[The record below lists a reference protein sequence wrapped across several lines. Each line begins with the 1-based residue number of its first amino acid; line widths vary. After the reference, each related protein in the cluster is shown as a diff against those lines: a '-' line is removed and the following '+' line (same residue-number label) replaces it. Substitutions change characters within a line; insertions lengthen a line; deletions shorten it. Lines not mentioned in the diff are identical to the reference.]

1 MRDTG
6 IGIPADKL
14 PSLFQ
19 PFIQADMSVS
29 RRYGGTGL
37 GLAIARVLV
46 QHVGGTIH
54 VRSVVGKG
62 STFSF
67 TLRFRRPAAS
77 PQGGRKHRAGQH
89 ARAPLDGL
97 RVLLA
102 EDNDINQIVATEIL
116 KMKGIAVDVA
126 SNGLEAVDMA
136 RSGAYDV
143 ILMDI
148 QMPELDGIEATRR
161 IRAFLPD
168 IPIIAMTAHTMKG
181 DAEKS
186 LEAGMQDHIAK
197 PIESGDAFRSAATG
211 TGVGCRSCPALRILP
226 A

>member
-1 MRDTG
+1 M
-6 IGIPADKL
+6 
-14 PSLFQ
+14 
-19 PFIQADMSVS
+19 
-29 RRYGGTGL
+29 
-37 GLAIARVLV
+37 
-46 QHVGGTIH
+46 GGTIH

-67 TLRFRRPAAS
+67 TLRFRRPAAILKEAES
-77 PQGGRKHRAGQH
+77 TAPGNTP
-89 ARAPLDGL
+89 APLDGL

-116 KMKGIAVDVA
+116 KMKGITVDVA

-181 DAEKS
+181 DAEKC

-197 PIESGDAFRSAATG
+197 PIDPETLFAALQRARG
-211 TGVGCRSCPALRILP
+211 
-226 A
+226 

>member
-1 MRDTG
+1 M
-6 IGIPADKL
+6 
-14 PSLFQ
+14 
-19 PFIQADMSVS
+19 
-29 RRYGGTGL
+29 
-37 GLAIARVLV
+37 
-46 QHVGGTIH
+46 
-54 VRSVVGKG
+54 RSVVGKG

-67 TLRFRRPAAS
+67 TLRFRRL
-77 PQGGRKHRAGQH
+77 PQSSRRPKAPRRAT
-89 ARAPLDGL
+89 RPAPLDGL

-181 DAEKS
+181 DAEKC

-197 PIESGDAFRSAATG
+197 PIDPETLFAALQRARG
-211 TGVGCRSCPALRILP
+211 
-226 A
+226 